1 MLEFKTIQ
9 TLKPNTEILEV
20 IKDYKYKIKNGKVKN
35 LLHTNLQVIELTEYL
50 ITYPIT
56 LTILEYKVSEI
67 SSKQF
72 YTKEYNQKYNL
83 KEIKQIL
90 NKIKVYTILFVY

>member
-35 LLHTNLQVIELTEYL
+35 LLHTNLQVIEPTEYL
-50 ITYPIT
+50 ITYPTT
-56 LTILEYKVSEI
+56 LTILEYKVNEI
-67 SSKQF
+67 SNKPF
-72 YTKEYNQKYNL
+72 FIKEHNQKNSIS
-83 KEIKQIL
+83 ETIQIL
-90 NKIKVYTILFVY
+90 QKLRI